1 MFIKKWTIHPI
12 FSVFYN
18 FSILSYIYLAHHRLE
33 WSLNKMSL
41 FKNWKLIVATMTVA
55 MFTACAGGGN
65 SDNDDIRSD
74 AEEGYSEVDNGGSG
88 AAAKKK
94 KEPPKEVIDENK
106 LKKTEQEATAINEDN
121 HKLRKEIFDA
131 KNKLGMSTAE
141 DAE

>member
-1 MFIKKWTIHPI
+1 
-12 FSVFYN
+12 
-18 FSILSYIYLAHHRLE
+18 
-33 WSLNKMSL
+33 MSL
-41 FKNWKLIVATMTVA
+41 LKNWKLILATMTVA
-55 MFTACAGGGN
+55 MFTACAG
-65 SDNDDIRSD
+65 S
-74 AEEGYSEVDNGGSG
+74 NGGSDDDYSSDDESSVEASSENSG
-88 AAAKKK
+88 AKAAAKK